1 MPLLSPLRL
10 RRLARQEQL
19 RNRQTLITFQLGSYC
34 FGLPVDRAR
43 RVFSWAEF
51 QLAQEGGPQ
60 LLDTGRLLLGRGI
73 PFQPEGVILLQPGS
87 SEDGLSDQIDNPETG
102 ALPIPTQPLLRRL
115 TSSQLQPLPSRYAAQ
130 ARQRGIVQWIPPVE
144 GQLPLLVFDPHLW
157 PACS

>member
-34 FGLPVDRAR
+34 FGLPVERAR

-87 SEDGLSDQIDNPETG
+87 SEDGLPDKIDNPETG

-130 ARQRGIVQWIPPVE
+130 ARQRGIVQWIPPAE
-144 GQLPLLVFDPHLW
+144 GQLPLLVFDPHL
-157 PACS
+157 